1 MHIFIIIVA
10 VLFSLAAIQ
19 SLFEL
24 EVIHLFVFGF
34 MAIYG
39 WTVITHGYFGWHDYL
54 IWILVYSIV
63 SLIWNLLKGTL
74 ELGSLILGIIT
85 LCFLFA

>member
-1 MHIFIIIVA
+1 MHIFIIIAA

-24 EVIHLFVFGF
+24 KLLHLIVFGF
-34 MAIYG
+34 MSIYG
-39 WTVITHGYFGWHDYL
+39 WTVITHGYAGWHDYL
-54 IWILVYSIV
+54 VWVLLYSIV
-63 SLIWNLLKGTL
+63 SLIWNLLFGTL

-85 LCFLFA
+85 LCFLYA